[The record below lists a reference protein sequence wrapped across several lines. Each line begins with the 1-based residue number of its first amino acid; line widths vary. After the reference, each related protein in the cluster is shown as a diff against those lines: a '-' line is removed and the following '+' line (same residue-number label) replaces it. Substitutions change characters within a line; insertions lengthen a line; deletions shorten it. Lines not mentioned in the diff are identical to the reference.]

1 MECNGH
7 LPGAIHSYER
17 YSIFCLFNT
26 WAKNNDSISRYM
38 GRGEVEMR
46 FMLALKASLPPISST
61 FFCLFPLSVASSSSS
76 SFRPY
81 VRGGIKALKYES
93 ELSEDRRR
101 GRGRKEEKAKSEESR
116 EKGLLMM
123 LQGAKKRWP
132 TE

>member
-1 MECNGH
+1 
-7 LPGAIHSYER
+7 
-17 YSIFCLFNT
+17 
-26 WAKNNDSISRYM
+26 
-38 GRGEVEMR
+38 MR

-101 GRGRKEEKAKSEESR
+101 EREGGKGEKAKSEESR